1 MARGKSGRLVIE
13 IDPEMKRE
21 LHARVAREGRTL
33 KDWLVE
39 QAKAYLAQGARR
51 EAVNLSV
58 GGGAR

>member
-33 KDWLVE
+33 KAWLVE
-39 QAKAYLAQGARR
+39 QAKAYLAQGPT
-51 EAVNLSV
+51 EAVNLAV